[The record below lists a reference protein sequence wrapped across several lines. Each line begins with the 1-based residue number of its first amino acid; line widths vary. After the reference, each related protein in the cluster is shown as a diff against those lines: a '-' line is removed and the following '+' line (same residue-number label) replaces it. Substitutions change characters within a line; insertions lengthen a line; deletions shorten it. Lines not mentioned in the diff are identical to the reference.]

1 MQTNQLQTKPQ
12 HPMVNTILANIEAH
26 KKQELVSEPLRSI
39 DKVLQHEAQQ
49 AAAKV
54 IADTKLYTPA
64 QNEALTLI
72 QAALYEIAKLTDMIN
87 TENAV
92 WNLGLS
98 TLNAYAAGDMLG
110 EVQDRIRILHQIAHA
125 RGVQA
130 VIDNKGGAS
139 QYKELQN
146 QRQHLE
152 NSQEKTNAYYQSKQI
167 QKQKEAA

>member
-1 MQTNQLQTKPQ
+1 MQTNQTQTKPQ

-39 DKVLQHEAQQ
+39 ADVLRDE

-54 IADTKLYTPA
+54 VTDTRLFTPA
-64 QNEALTLI
+64 QNEALCQI

-92 WNLGLS
+92 WNLGLT

-139 QYKELQN
+139 QYKQMQDRRE
-146 QRQHLE
+146 HLE
-152 NSQEKTNAYYQSKQI
+152 NSQEKTRAYYKQI
-167 QKQKEAA
+167 QQQKEAA

>member
-1 MQTNQLQTKPQ
+1 MQTNQAQAKPQ
-12 HPMVNTILANIEAH
+12 HPMVSTILANIEAR

-39 DKVLQHEAQQ
+39 ADVLRDEAE
-49 AAAKV
+49 AKV
-54 IADTKLYTPA
+54 VTDTRLFTPA
-64 QNEALTLI
+64 QNEALCQI

-92 WNLGLS
+92 WNLGLP

-139 QYKELQN
+139 QYKQMQDRRE
-146 QRQHLE
+146 HLE
-152 NSQEKTNAYYQSKQI
+152 NSQEKTNAYYQSQQI

>member
-1 MQTNQLQTKPQ
+1 MQTNQSQIKPQ
-12 HPMVNTILANIEAH
+12 HPMVNTILANIEAR

-39 DKVLQHEAQQ
+39 ADVLRDEAE
-49 AAAKV
+49 AKV
-54 IADTKLYTPA
+54 VTDTRLFTPA
-64 QNEALTLI
+64 QNEALCQI

-92 WNLGLS
+92 WNLGLP

-139 QYKELQN
+139 QYKQMQDRRE
-146 QRQHLE
+146 HLE
-152 NSQEKTNAYYQSKQI
+152 NSQEKTNAYYQSQKI
-167 QKQKEAA
+167 QQKKEAA

>member
-1 MQTNQLQTKPQ
+1 MQTNQSQIKPQ
-12 HPMVNTILANIEAH
+12 HPMVNTILANIEVH

-39 DKVLQHEAQQ
+39 ADVLRDE

-54 IADTKLYTPA
+54 VTDTRLFTPA
-64 QNEALTLI
+64 QNEALGQI

-92 WNLGLS
+92 WNLGLK

-110 EVQDRIRILHQIAHA
+110 DVQDRIRILHQIAHA

-139 QYKELQN
+139 QYKQMQDRRE
-146 QRQHLE
+146 HLE
-152 NSQEKTNAYYQSKQI
+152 NSQEKTNAYYQSQKI

>member
-1 MQTNQLQTKPQ
+1 MQTNQAQTKPQ
-12 HPMVNTILANIEAH
+12 HPMVNTILANIEAN

-39 DKVLQHEAQQ
+39 PDVLRDE

-54 IADTKLYTPA
+54 VTDTRLFTPA
-64 QNEALTLI
+64 QNEALCQI

-92 WNLGLS
+92 WNLGLP

-139 QYKELQN
+139 QYKQMQN
-146 QRQHLE
+146 RREHLE

>member
-1 MQTNQLQTKPQ
+1 MQTNQSQIKPQ
-12 HPMVNTILANIEAH
+12 HPMVNTILANIEAR

-39 DKVLQHEAQQ
+39 ADVLRDE

-54 IADTKLYTPA
+54 VTDTRLFTPA
-64 QNEALTLI
+64 QNEALCQI

-92 WNLGLS
+92 WNLGLK

-110 EVQDRIRILHQIAHA
+110 EVQDRIRILHQVAHA

>member
-1 MQTNQLQTKPQ
+1 MQTNQAQTKPQ

-39 DKVLQHEAQQ
+39 ADVLRDEAE
-49 AAAKV
+49 AKV
-54 IADTKLYTPA
+54 VTDTRLFTPA
-64 QNEALTLI
+64 QNEALCQI

-92 WNLGLS
+92 WNLGLP

-139 QYKELQN
+139 QYKEMQN
-146 QRQHLE
+146 HRQHLE
-152 NSQEKTNAYYQSKQI
+152 DSQEKTDAYYQSKQI

>member
-1 MQTNQLQTKPQ
+1 MQINQTQTKPQ
-12 HPMVNTILANIEAH
+12 HPMVNTILANIEAR

-39 DKVLQHEAQQ
+39 ADVLRDEAE
-49 AAAKV
+49 AKV
-54 IADTKLYTPA
+54 VTDTRLFTPA
-64 QNEALTLI
+64 QNEALCQI

-92 WNLGLS
+92 WNLGLT

-139 QYKELQN
+139 QYKELKN
-146 QRQHLE
+146 RQEFLE
-152 NSQEKTNAYYQSKQI
+152 ALQEKTRAYCESKKI
-167 QKQKEAA
+167 QQQKEAA

>member
-1 MQTNQLQTKPQ
+1 MQTNQSQTKTHSAQ
-12 HPMVNTILANIEAH
+12 ASAILAALEQKTAFNRKA
-26 KKQELVSEPLRSI
+26 EPIRSI
-39 DKVLQHEAQQ
+39 DKVLQYEAQQ
-49 AAAKV
+49 AEAKM

-72 QAALYEIAKLTDMIN
+72 QAACYEIGKLTDMIN

-98 TLNAYAAGDMLG
+98 TCNAYGACDTLG
-110 EVQDRIRILHQIAHA
+110 EVQDRIRILHQIAPA

-146 QRQHLE
+146 HRQHLE

>member
-1 MQTNQLQTKPQ
+1 MQTNQTQTKPQ

-39 DKVLQHEAQQ
+39 ADVLRDE

-54 IADTKLYTPA
+54 VTDTRLFTPA
-64 QNEALTLI
+64 QNEALGQI

-92 WNLGLS
+92 WNLGLP

-110 EVQDRIRILHQIAHA
+110 AVQVRIRILHQIAHE

-139 QYKELQN
+139 QYKQMQDRRE
-146 QRQHLE
+146 HLE
-152 NSQEKTNAYYQSKQI
+152 NSQEKTNAYYQSQKI
-167 QKQKEAA
+167 QKQKKAA

>member
-1 MQTNQLQTKPQ
+1 MQTNQTQTKPQ
-12 HPMVNTILANIEAH
+12 HPMVSTILANIEVH

-39 DKVLQHEAQQ
+39 ADVLRDE

-54 IADTKLYTPA
+54 VTDTRLFTPA
-64 QNEALTLI
+64 QNEALCQI

-92 WNLGLS
+92 WNLGLP

-139 QYKELQN
+139 QYKQMQDRRE
-146 QRQHLE
+146 HLE

>member
-1 MQTNQLQTKPQ
+1 MQTNQTQTKPQ
-12 HPMVNTILANIEAH
+12 HPMVSTILANIEVH

-39 DKVLQHEAQQ
+39 ADVLRDE

-54 IADTKLYTPA
+54 VTDTRLFTPA
-64 QNEALTLI
+64 QNEALCQI

-92 WNLGLS
+92 WNLGLP

-110 EVQDRIRILHQIAHA
+110 EVQDRIRILHQVANE

-139 QYKELQN
+139 QYKQMQDRRE
-146 QRQHLE
+146 HLE

>member
-1 MQTNQLQTKPQ
+1 MQTNQIQTKPQ

-39 DKVLQHEAQQ
+39 ADVLRDEAE
-49 AAAKV
+49 AKV
-54 IADTKLYTPA
+54 VTDTRLFTHA
-64 QNEALTLI
+64 QNEALCQI

-92 WNLGLS
+92 WNLGLP

-139 QYKELQN
+139 QYKQMQDRRE
-146 QRQHLE
+146 HLE

>member
-1 MQTNQLQTKPQ
+1 MQTNQTQAKPQ
-12 HPMVNTILANIEAH
+12 HPMVNTILANIEAR

-39 DKVLQHEAQQ
+39 ADVLRDE

-54 IADTKLYTPA
+54 VTDTRLFTPA
-64 QNEALTLI
+64 QNEALCQI

-92 WNLGLS
+92 WNLGLK

-110 EVQDRIRILHQIAHA
+110 EVQDRIRILHQVAHA

-139 QYKELQN
+139 QYKQM
-146 QRQHLE
+146 QDRQEHLE
-152 NSQEKTNAYYQSKQI
+152 SVQEKTAAYYQSKQI
-167 QKQKEAA
+167 QQQKEAA

>member
-1 MQTNQLQTKPQ
+1 MQTNQTQTKPQ

-39 DKVLQHEAQQ
+39 ADVLRDEAE
-49 AAAKV
+49 AKV
-54 IADTKLYTPA
+54 VTDTRLFTPA
-64 QNEALTLI
+64 QNEALCQI
-72 QAALYEIAKLTDMIN
+72 QAALYEIAKLTGMIN

-92 WNLGLS
+92 WNLGLT

-139 QYKELQN
+139 QYKQMQDRRE
-146 QRQHLE
+146 HLE
-152 NSQEKTNAYYQSKQI
+152 NSQEKTDAYYQSKQI

>member
-1 MQTNQLQTKPQ
+1 MQTNQAQTKPQ
-12 HPMVNTILANIEAH
+12 HPIVNTILANIAAH
-26 KKQELVSEPLRSI
+26 EKQEFVTEPLRSI
-39 DKVLQHEAQQ
+39 ADVLRDE

-54 IADTKLYTPA
+54 VTDTRLFTPA
-64 QNEALTLI
+64 QNEALGQI
-72 QAALYEIAKLTDMIN
+72 QAALYEIFKLTDMIN

-92 WNLGLS
+92 WNLGLK
-98 TLNAYAAGDMLG
+98 TLNAYAAGDTLG
-110 EVQDRIRILHQIAHA
+110 EVQDRIRILHQVAHA

-146 QRQHLE
+146 HRQHLE

>member
-1 MQTNQLQTKPQ
+1 MQTNQSQTKPQ

-39 DKVLQHEAQQ
+39 ADVLRDE

-54 IADTKLYTPA
+54 VTDTRLFTPA
-64 QNEALTLI
+64 QNEALCQI

-92 WNLGLS
+92 WNLGLP

-139 QYKELQN
+139 QYKQMQDRRE
-146 QRQHLE
+146 HLE

>member
-1 MQTNQLQTKPQ
+1 MQTNQAQAKPQ
-12 HPMVNTILANIEAH
+12 HPVVSTILANIEAR

-39 DKVLQHEAQQ
+39 ADVLRDEAE
-49 AAAKV
+49 AKV
-54 IADTKLYTPA
+54 VTDTRLFTPA
-64 QNEALTLI
+64 QNEALCQI

-92 WNLGLS
+92 WNLGLP

-139 QYKELQN
+139 QYKQMQDRRE
-146 QRQHLE
+146 HLE

>member
-1 MQTNQLQTKPQ
+1 MQTNQTQTKPQ
-12 HPMVNTILANIEAH
+12 HPMVSTILANIEVH

-39 DKVLQHEAQQ
+39 ADVLRDE

-54 IADTKLYTPA
+54 VTDTRLFTPA
-64 QNEALTLI
+64 QNEALCQI

-92 WNLGLS
+92 WNLGLK

-110 EVQDRIRILHQIAHA
+110 DVQDRIRILHQIAHA

-139 QYKELQN
+139 QYKKMQDRRE
-146 QRQHLE
+146 HLE
-152 NSQEKTNAYYQSKQI
+152 NSQEITNAYYQSQQI

>member
-1 MQTNQLQTKPQ
+1 MQTNQAQAKPQ
-12 HPMVNTILANIEAH
+12 HPMVSPILANIEAR

-39 DKVLQHEAQQ
+39 ADVLRDEAE
-49 AAAKV
+49 AKV
-54 IADTKLYTPA
+54 VTDTRLFTPA
-64 QNEALTLI
+64 QNEALCQI

-92 WNLGLS
+92 WNLGLP

-139 QYKELQN
+139 QYKQMQDRRE
-146 QRQHLE
+146 HLE
-152 NSQEKTNAYYQSKQI
+152 NSQEKTNAYYQSQQI

>member
-1 MQTNQLQTKPQ
+1 
-12 HPMVNTILANIEAH
+12 MVNTILANIEAR

-39 DKVLQHEAQQ
+39 ADVLRDE

-54 IADTKLYTPA
+54 VTDTRLFTPA
-64 QNEALTLI
+64 QNEALCQI

-92 WNLGLS
+92 WNLGLK

-110 EVQDRIRILHQIAHA
+110 EVQDRIRILHQVAHA

-139 QYKELQN
+139 QYKLMQDRRE
-146 QRQHLE
+146 HLE

>member
-39 DKVLQHEAQQ
+39 ADVLRDE

-54 IADTKLYTPA
+54 VTDTRLFTPA
-64 QNEALTLI
+64 QNEALCQI

-92 WNLGLS
+92 WNLGLT

-139 QYKELQN
+139 QYKQMQDRRE
-146 QRQHLE
+146 HLE
-152 NSQEKTNAYYQSKQI
+152 NSQEKTDAYYQSKQI

>member
-1 MQTNQLQTKPQ
+1 MQTNQAQAKPQ
-12 HPMVNTILANIEAH
+12 HPMVSTILANIEAR

-39 DKVLQHEAQQ
+39 ADVLRDEAE
-49 AAAKV
+49 AKV
-54 IADTKLYTPA
+54 VTDTRLFTPA
-64 QNEALTLI
+64 QNEALCQI

-92 WNLGLS
+92 WNLGLP

-139 QYKELQN
+139 QYKQMQDRRE
-146 QRQHLE
+146 HLE
-152 NSQEKTNAYYQSKQI
+152 NSQEKTNAYYQSQKI

>member
-1 MQTNQLQTKPQ
+1 MQTNQTQTKPQ
-12 HPMVNTILANIEAH
+12 HPMVNTILANIAVH
-26 KKQELVSEPLRSI
+26 QKQELVTDPLRSI
-39 DKVLQHEAQQ
+39 ADVLRDEAE
-49 AAAKV
+49 AKV
-54 IADTKLYTPA
+54 IKNTKLFTPA
-64 QNEALTLI
+64 QNEALSRV
-72 QAALYEIAKLTDMIN
+72 QAALYEIFKLTDMIN

-92 WNLGLS
+92 WNLGLK

-110 EVQDRIRILHQIAHA
+110 DVQDRIRILHQIAHA

-139 QYKELQN
+139 QYKQMQDRRE
-146 QRQHLE
+146 HLE

>member
-1 MQTNQLQTKPQ
+1 MQTNQTQTKPQ

-39 DKVLQHEAQQ
+39 ADVLRDEAE
-49 AAAKV
+49 AKV
-54 IADTKLYTPA
+54 VTDTKLFTPA
-64 QNEALTLI
+64 QNEALCQI

-92 WNLGLS
+92 WNLGLT

-139 QYKELQN
+139 QYKQMQDRRE
-146 QRQHLE
+146 HLE
-152 NSQEKTNAYYQSKQI
+152 NSQEKTDAYYQSKQI

>member
-1 MQTNQLQTKPQ
+1 MQTNQAQTKPQ
-12 HPMVNTILANIEAH
+12 HPMVNTILANIEAR

-39 DKVLQHEAQQ
+39 ADVLRDE

-54 IADTKLYTPA
+54 VTDTRLFTPA
-64 QNEALTLI
+64 QNEALCQI

-92 WNLGLS
+92 WNLGLP

-139 QYKELQN
+139 QYKQMQDRRE
-146 QRQHLE
+146 HLE

>member
-1 MQTNQLQTKPQ
+1 MQTNQAQIKTHSNQ
-12 HPMVNTILANIEAH
+12 AAAILAVLEQKTAINRKA
-26 KKQELVSEPLRSI
+26 EPIRSI
-39 DKVLQHEAQQ
+39 DKVLQYEAQQ
-49 AAAKV
+49 AEAKV

-98 TLNAYAAGDMLG
+98 TINAYAAGDMLG

-139 QYKELQN
+139 QYKEMQN
-146 QRQHLE
+146 HRQHLE
-152 NSQEKTNAYYQSKQI
+152 DSQEKTDAYYQSKQI

>member
-1 MQTNQLQTKPQ
+1 MQTNQTQTKPQ

-39 DKVLQHEAQQ
+39 ADVLRDEAE
-49 AAAKV
+49 AKV
-54 IADTKLYTPA
+54 VTDTRLFTPA
-64 QNEALTLI
+64 QNEALCQI

-92 WNLGLS
+92 WNLGLT

-146 QRQHLE
+146 KRQYLE

>member
-1 MQTNQLQTKPQ
+1 MQTNQTQTKPQ
-12 HPMVNTILANIEAH
+12 HPMVSTILANIEVH

-39 DKVLQHEAQQ
+39 ADVLRDE

-54 IADTKLYTPA
+54 VTNTRLFTPA
-64 QNEALTLI
+64 QNEALGQI

-92 WNLGLS
+92 WNLGLK

-110 EVQDRIRILHQIAHA
+110 DVQDRIRILHQIAHA

-139 QYKELQN
+139 QYKQMQDRRE
-146 QRQHLE
+146 HLE

>member
-1 MQTNQLQTKPQ
+1 MQTNQTQTKPQ
-12 HPMVNTILANIEAH
+12 HPMVSTILANIEVH

-39 DKVLQHEAQQ
+39 D
-49 AAAKV
+49 
-54 IADTKLYTPA
+54 KLYTPA

-110 EVQDRIRILHQIAHA
+110 EVQDRIRILHQIAHS

>member
-12 HPMVNTILANIEAH
+12 HPMVNTILANIEAR

-39 DKVLQHEAQQ
+39 ADVLRDE

-54 IADTKLYTPA
+54 VTDTRLFTPA
-64 QNEALTLI
+64 QNEALCQI
-72 QAALYEIAKLTDMIN
+72 QAALYEIFKLTDMIN

-139 QYKELQN
+139 QYKEMQN
-146 QRQHLE
+146 HRQHLE

>member
-1 MQTNQLQTKPQ
+1 MQTNQSQIKPQ
-12 HPMVNTILANIEAH
+12 HPMVNTILANIEAR

-39 DKVLQHEAQQ
+39 ADVLRDE

-54 IADTKLYTPA
+54 VTDTRLFTPA
-64 QNEALTLI
+64 QNEALCQI

-92 WNLGLS
+92 WNLGLK
-98 TLNAYAAGDMLG
+98 TLNAYAAGDMQG
-110 EVQDRIRILHQIAHA
+110 EVQDRIRILHQVAHA

-139 QYKELQN
+139 QYKLMQDRRE
-146 QRQHLE
+146 HLE

>member
-1 MQTNQLQTKPQ
+1 
-12 HPMVNTILANIEAH
+12 MVNTILANIAVH
-26 KKQELVSEPLRSI
+26 QKQELVTDPLRSI
-39 DKVLQHEAQQ
+39 ADVLRDEAE
-49 AAAKV
+49 AKV
-54 IADTKLYTPA
+54 IKNTKLFTPA
-64 QNEALTLI
+64 QNEALSRV
-72 QAALYEIAKLTDMIN
+72 QAALYEIFKLTDMIN

-92 WNLGLS
+92 WNLDLK
-98 TLNAYAAGDMLG
+98 TLNAYAAGDTLG

-139 QYKELQN
+139 QYKQMQN

>member
-1 MQTNQLQTKPQ
+1 MQTNQAQTKPQ
-12 HPMVNTILANIEAH
+12 HPMVNTILANIAAH
-26 KKQELVSEPLRSI
+26 EKQEFVTEPLRSI
-39 DKVLQHEAQQ
+39 ADVLRDE

-54 IADTKLYTPA
+54 VTDTRLFTPA
-64 QNEALTLI
+64 QNEALCQI

-92 WNLGLS
+92 WNLGLK

-110 EVQDRIRILHQIAHA
+110 EVQDRIRILHQVAHA

-139 QYKELQN
+139 QYKLMQDRRE
-146 QRQHLE
+146 HLE